1 MGRLA
6 AAGILGS
13 TGLAGAARWDPGTHP
28 NGATGPVP
36 PNAAN
41 RWLCTCRCCLRCK
54 PLWARYATSPAYL
67 AGLLRQERPPHGLSL
82 LFCPFFPDL
91 RAGASTGSHRI
102 CRYHQPLSPT
112 RPRVGPVPTAAGRAS
127 SERPCGPPRGQLQ
140 LALRAR
146 RCLQR
151 GWVFASPEET
161 RGRERP
167 KGSAKP
173 LVMTPFGGHPRAAL
187 RSRLSCTAPHPLLLT
202 ALVAGKGAPAEQF
215 SHLLG
220 W

>member
-1 MGRLA
+1 MAPPVPYRPMPPTGGYVPAVVACGVSPCGPGTPRAQRIL
-6 AAGILGS
+6 LGS
-13 TGLAGAARWDPGTHP
+13 FGRSAPLT
-28 NGATGPVP
+28 VC
-36 PNAAN
+36 
-41 RWLCTCRCCLRCK
+41 LCCS
-54 PLWARYATSPAYL
+54 A
-67 AGLLRQERPPHGLSL
+67 
-82 LFCPFFPDL
+82 LFSDL

-102 CRYHQPLSPT
+102 CRCHQPLSPT

>member
-1 MGRLA
+1 MPP
-6 AAGILGS
+6 
-13 TGLAGAARWDPGTHP
+13 TGGYVPAVVACGVSPCGPGTP
-28 NGATGPVP
+28 RAQ
-36 PNAAN
+36 
-41 RWLCTCRCCLRCK
+41 LF
-54 PLWARYATSPAYL
+54 S
-67 AGLLRQERPPHGLSL
+67 AGLPRQERPPHGLSL
-82 LFCPFFPDL
+82 LLCPFLPDL
-91 RAGASTGSHRI
+91 RAGTSTGSHRI

-202 ALVAGKGAPAEQF
+202 ALVDVTRNY
-215 SHLLG
+215 LIIV
-220 W
+220 